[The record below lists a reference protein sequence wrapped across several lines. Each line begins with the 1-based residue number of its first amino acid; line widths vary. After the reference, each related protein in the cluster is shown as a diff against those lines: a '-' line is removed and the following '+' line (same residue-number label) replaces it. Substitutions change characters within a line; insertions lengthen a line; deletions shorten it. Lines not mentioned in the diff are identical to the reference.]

1 MRIEGIFRHK
11 QAVWI
16 GAGHESRRC
25 IWNKQKSWDEQKDQ
39 KTKRIGAHQERSSP
53 KHLPPEKRFLALE
66 DDELLDEVSLEI
78 EVMAIMDEKEKE
90 EKKPA

>member
-1 MRIEGIFRHK
+1 MSKRIK
-11 QAVWI
+11 
-16 GAGHESRRC
+16 
-25 IWNKQKSWDEQKDQ
+25 KQKGLERIKHARDP
-39 KTKRIGAHQERSSP
+39 KR
-53 KHLPPEKRFLALE
+53 LPPEKQFLALE

>member
-1 MRIEGIFRHK
+1 MVFSGINRRFGSEQGTK
-11 QAVWI
+11 VADVFETSKN
-16 GAGHESRRC
+16 HEMSKK
-25 IWNKQKSWDEQKDQ
+25 IKKQKGLDRIKHARDP
-39 KTKRIGAHQERSSP
+39 KR
-53 KHLPPEKRFLALE
+53 LPPEKRFLALE

>member
-1 MRIEGIFRHK
+1 MKVAGVFKTRKNHEMRKKIK
-11 QAVWI
+11 
-16 GAGHESRRC
+16 
-25 IWNKQKSWDEQKDQ
+25 KQKGLERIKHARNL
-39 KTKRIGAHQERSSP
+39 KRLSS
-53 KHLPPEKRFLALE
+53 EKRFLALE

>member
-1 MRIEGIFRHK
+1 MVFSDINRRFGSDQGTKVADVFETSK
-11 QAVWI
+11 N
-16 GAGHESRRC
+16 HEMSKK
-25 IWNKQKSWDEQKDQ
+25 IKKQKGLERIKHARDP
-39 KTKRIGAHQERSSP
+39 KR
-53 KHLPPEKRFLALE
+53 LPPEKRFLALE

>member
-1 MRIEGIFRHK
+1 MKQIGSFPGLIFGKAPHK
-11 QAVWI
+11 N
-16 GAGHESRRC
+16 GCKG
-25 IWNKQKSWDEQKDQ
+25 
-39 KTKRIGAHQERSSP
+39 
-53 KHLPPEKRFLALE
+53 LPPEKRFLALE

>member
-1 MRIEGIFRHK
+1 MSKRSK
-11 QAVWI
+11 
-16 GAGHESRRC
+16 
-25 IWNKQKSWDEQKDQ
+25 KQKGLERIKHARDP
-39 KTKRIGAHQERSSP
+39 KR
-53 KHLPPEKRFLALE
+53 LPPEKRFLALE

>member
-1 MRIEGIFRHK
+1 MKVADVFEKSKNHEMNKRIKKQKGLECIK
-11 QAVWI
+11 QA
-16 GAGHESRRC
+16 R
-25 IWNKQKSWDEQKDQ
+25 DP
-39 KTKRIGAHQERSSP
+39 KR
-53 KHLPPEKRFLALE
+53 LPPEKRFLALK